1 MWFFFCG
8 KPSLDERPTLTA
20 FPPEE
25 NRMLDVVT
33 LSLKRFFFGTYY
45 PPAHSLLCFPFT
57 GRIPPCCSGE
67 DSPPEFTL
75 ENTCTVLVSS
85 EKVVR
90 KMFSTNAHSWH
101 THTHTHF
108 YTILV
113 SGDPSLGIP
122 QGFKVFL
129 SVLPQM
135 WFLSLNLEKL
145 CLLKTLLSSQ
155 TATLIVCINCYGGE
169 QFWSWSFDPKKQIN
183 KWTTKRWSPATAAQS
198 GSVCF
203 SYDCLNAASL
213 MLTCLSEIGSS
224 VRLVLRLHPPPP
236 SHVVCSCISARG

>member
-1 MWFFFCG
+1 M
-8 KPSLDERPTLTA
+8 
-20 FPPEE
+20 
-25 NRMLDVVT
+25 
-33 LSLKRFFFGTYY
+33 LSLHRENPALLFRRGQSSWVYTGKYLYSFSQFRESRQENVLHKRTF
-45 PPAHSLLCFPFT
+45 
-57 GRIPPCCSGE
+57 
-67 DSPPEFTL
+67 
-75 ENTCTVLVSS
+75 
-85 EKVVR
+85 
-90 KMFSTNAHSWH
+90 M

-236 SHVVCSCISARG
+236 LPCCVFMYFCERLKLGICVSHTVHWIPANSVVVLNFSF

>member
-101 THTHTHF
+101 THTHIFTQSLCPETHLWEF
-108 YTILV
+108 HKA
-113 SGDPSLGIP
+113 SKFFSLFCP
-122 QGFKVFL
+122 RCGFCHWIWRNCVCLKHCCPPRLQHWL
-129 SVLPQM
+129 S
-135 WFLSLNLEKL
+135 
-145 CLLKTLLSSQ
+145 
-155 TATLIVCINCYGGE
+155 A
-169 QFWSWSFDPKKQIN
+169 
-183 KWTTKRWSPATAAQS
+183 
-198 GSVCF
+198 
-203 SYDCLNAASL
+203 
-213 MLTCLSEIGSS
+213 
-224 VRLVLRLHPPPP
+224 
-236 SHVVCSCISARG
+236 